1 MMEKLKLAVAEHTTT
16 QSSGRRYHC
25 WTTEGGWG
33 LLVKEALHIQM
44 TPSEEHFNHDGGKKD

>member
-1 MMEKLKLAVAEHTTT
+1 MMEKLVVAEHTTT

-25 WTTEGGWG
+25 WTTEGGRG

-44 TPSEEHFNHDGGKKD
+44 TPSEERFNHDGGKKE